1 MNSTSHTGAAGELL
15 VCAFFLSHGLEVF
28 RNVAASGPADVVL
41 QNGDKFLAVDV
52 KSVRSPYTRKDG
64 SYSLPKIPQ
73 FTDSGIAVVVYV
85 HGEAVPRLPAG
96 FWEALGMET
105 SNEYS

>member
-28 RNVAASGPADVVL
+28 RNVAASGPADLIL
-41 QNGDKFLAVDV
+41 QNGDNFLAVDV
-52 KSVRSPYTRKDG
+52 KSIRSPYVRKDG
-64 SYSLPKIPQ
+64 EYCLPKQPMLNGH
-73 FTDSGIAVVVYV
+73 TALVVYV
-85 HGEAVPRLPAG
+85 HGEAVPRLPEG

-105 SNEYS
+105 AE